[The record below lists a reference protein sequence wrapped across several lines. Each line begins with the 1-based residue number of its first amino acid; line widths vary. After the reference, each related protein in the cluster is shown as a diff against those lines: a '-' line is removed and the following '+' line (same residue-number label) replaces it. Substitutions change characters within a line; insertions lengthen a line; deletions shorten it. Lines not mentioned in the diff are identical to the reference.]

1 MKIHHT
7 QKNPTMSHIK
17 REKEKAE
24 IKTTQTPK
32 GVKVEIS
39 QTARE
44 ISKAMDAGTEKGY
57 SKRVEGIRQA
67 VLEGTYKADPKAIGK
82 KLLQTINQEKGRE

>member
-1 MKIHHT
+1 MKIHPA
-7 QKNPTMSHIK
+7 QKNPKVHHIK

-24 IKTTQTPK
+24 VKTPNSSK

-44 ISKAMDAGTEKGY
+44 ISKAMETKTEKGY
-57 SKRVEGIRQA
+57 SKRVEGIRQS

-82 KLLQTINQEKGRE
+82 KLLQTISQEKGLE